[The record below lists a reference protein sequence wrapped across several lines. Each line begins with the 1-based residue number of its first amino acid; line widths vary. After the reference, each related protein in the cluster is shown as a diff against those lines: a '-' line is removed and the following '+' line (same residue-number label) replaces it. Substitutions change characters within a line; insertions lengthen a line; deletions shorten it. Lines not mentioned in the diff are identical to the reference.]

1 MLTGSTILQRPFRRP
16 NSSRRSNNKR
26 TFGSKELLC
35 ASSFHPFIFEYVFII
50 LCERRFNRKPRRGL
64 QYLQSQKLVGED
76 AADVA
81 HFLIMEERLDKTV
94 VGDFLGDPDKFN
106 KEVTS

>member
-1 MLTGSTILQRPFRRP
+1 
-16 NSSRRSNNKR
+16 
-26 TFGSKELLC
+26 
-35 ASSFHPFIFEYVFII
+35 
-50 LCERRFNRKPRRGL
+50 
-64 QYLQSQKLVGED
+64 VGED